1 MASHS
6 NLPPYTRHDEVLIL
20 NRRPGDVDASYF
32 NQAQTALKRIGQ
44 QIRFK
49 IPTLNHL
56 DLIVQED
63 AWIVVDRVL
72 NDIPVVAWTDFQTE
86 GRDNLHRPVACEI
99 RLYHFAARMILKTT
113 LDSMEDILGQSLAEK
128 YNDENEKVLPFKK
141 DQDQA

>member
-1 MASHS
+1 MPA
-6 NLPPYTRHDEVLIL
+6 YTRHNDILIL
-20 NRRPGDVDASYF
+20 DRRPGNIDAHYF
-32 NQAQTALKRIGQ
+32 NQAQTALKRIGK

-72 NDIPVVAWTDFQTE
+72 DDVPVVAWTDFQTE
-86 GRDNLHRPVACEI
+86 GRDSLHQPINCEI

-113 LDSMEDILGQSLAEK
+113 LDAMEEILGQSVVEQDIDK
-128 YNDENEKVLPFKK
+128 PEKVLPFKK
-141 DQDQA
+141 DENDV

>member
-1 MASHS
+1 M
-6 NLPPYTRHDEVLIL
+6 PPYTRHNEVPIL
-20 NRRPGDVDASYF
+20 DRRPGNVDANYF
-32 NQAQTALKRIGQ
+32 NQAKTTLKRVRE

-72 NDIPVVAWTDFQTE
+72 NDIPIVAWTDFQTE
-86 GRDNLHRPVACEI
+86 GRDSLHEPIPCEI

-113 LDSMEDILGQSLAEK
+113 LDAMEAILGQSLGEHDKEEAAT
-128 YNDENEKVLPFKK
+128 VLPFKK
-141 DQDQA
+141 EE

>member
-1 MASHS
+1 MPA
-6 NLPPYTRHDEVLIL
+6 YTRHNDILIL
-20 NRRPGDVDASYF
+20 DRRPGNIEAHYF

-49 IPTLNHL
+49 IPELNHL

-72 NDIPVVAWTDFQTE
+72 DDVPVVAWTDFQTE
-86 GRDNLHRPVACEI
+86 GRDSLHEPINCEV

-113 LDSMEDILGQSLAEK
+113 LDAMEEILGQSVVEQN
-128 YNDENEKVLPFKK
+128 NDTPEKVIPFKK
-141 DQDQA
+141 EDT

>member
-1 MASHS
+1 M
-6 NLPPYTRHDEVLIL
+6 PPYTRHNEVLIL
-20 NRRPGDVDASYF
+20 DRRPGDVDANYF
-32 NQAQTALKRIGQ
+32 NQAHTALKRIGQ

-72 NDIPVVAWTDFQTE
+72 NDIPVVAWTDFQTD
-86 GRDNLHRPVACEI
+86 GRDNLYKPVACEI
-99 RLYHFAARMILKTT
+99 RLYHFAARMILRTT

-128 YNDENEKVLPFKK
+128 YNDESEKVLSFKK
-141 DQDQA
+141 DEDQP